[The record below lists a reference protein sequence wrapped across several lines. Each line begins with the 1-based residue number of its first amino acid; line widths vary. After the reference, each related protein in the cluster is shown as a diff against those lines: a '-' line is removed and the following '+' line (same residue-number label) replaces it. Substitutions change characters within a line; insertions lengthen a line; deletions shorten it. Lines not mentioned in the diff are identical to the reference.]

1 MPTLFIRSPEK
12 KNLLTQE
19 EQGRNLVFTEVVDL
33 SVPMTSLDTPVYP
46 GYPQPLRAIFTTVRD
61 NGYASFIW
69 SFAEH
74 SATHV
79 DSPAHF
85 AEGAPTIDKVPIKKY
100 VAKGVVLDFTREAPK
115 HSITRGDIASRLEKA
130 GQKVGPGW
138 MLFFHSGYTAKSRTS
153 EWLNHPQL
161 SEDACKYI
169 VELGVEAVGF
179 DAPGPDFSP
188 FPAHKTLLPKMISIY
203 ENLDNLDKLLNKE
216 FLFVGAPIALTGGSA
231 APVRAVALIL

>member
-1 MPTLFIRSPEK
+1 MLS
-12 KNLLTQE
+12 QE
-19 EQGRNLVFTEVVDL
+19 ENKQTNSMFKEVVDL

-79 DSPAHF
+79 DSPGHF
-85 AEGAPTIDKVPIKKY
+85 VEGALTIDKVPIKKY
-100 VAKGVVLDFTREAPK
+100 VAKGIVLNFTKQAPK
-115 HSITRGDIASRLEKA
+115 YSITRNDIFSRLEKS

-138 MLFFHSGYTAKSRTS
+138 ILLFHTDYTSKSRTS

-179 DAPGPDFSP
+179 DASGPDYAP
-188 FPAHKTLLPKMISIY
+188 FPAHKTLLPKVISIY
-203 ENLDNLDKLLNKE
+203 ENLTNLDKLLNKQ
-216 FLFVGAPIALTGGSA
+216 FLFVGAPIALAGGSA
-231 APVRAVALIL
+231 APVRALALVS